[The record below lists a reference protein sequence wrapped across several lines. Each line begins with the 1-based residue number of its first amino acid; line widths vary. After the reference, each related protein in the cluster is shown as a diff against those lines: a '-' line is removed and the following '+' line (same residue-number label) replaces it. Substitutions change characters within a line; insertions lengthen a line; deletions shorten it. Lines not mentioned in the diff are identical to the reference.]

1 MRVKGL
7 ILTFMILA
15 ASATGFSQS
24 VKPAEN
30 WATFEGN
37 KIRYYDIGDRK
48 KKNAIV
54 FIHGWTGN
62 ADLWKDSYSAFPNY
76 RVIALDLIGHGKSD
90 KPKVEYTMDLFARSV
105 VAVMKHAKVD
115 KAVLVGHSMGM
126 PVARQIYRTNPQ
138 KTLGIVNVDG
148 SIRPFPDKK
157 QYDGFMASFRAD
169 YRKTADSFIDSMLVT
184 MKDETLKQSIRGTNR
199 MTPDYVGIS
208 ALAGFDNDAL
218 WKTDPINVPV
228 LAIFAESPWWPPD
241 TETFHR
247 SIAPDLE
254 YHMWKGPTHFLMM
267 EKPKEFNDLIRVFI
281 EKKKLL

>member
-1 MRVKGL
+1 MQFKN
-7 ILTFMILA
+7 LTISLLVVFF
-15 ASATGFSQS
+15 TFSVYSQGE
-24 VKPAEN
+24 KPAEN

-37 KIRYYDIGDRK
+37 KIRYYDIGDRN

-62 ADLWKDSYSAFPNY
+62 ADLWKDSYSAFPNH

-90 KPKVEYTMDLFARSV
+90 KPKMEYTMDLFARSV
-105 VAVMKHAKVD
+105 DAVLKAAKVD
-115 KAVLVGHSMGM
+115 KAILVGHSMGM
-126 PVARQIYRTNPQ
+126 PVARQIYRANPQ
-138 KTLGIVNVDG
+138 KVLGIVNVDG
-148 SIRPFPDKK
+148 SIRAFPDKT
-157 QYDGFMASFRAD
+157 QFNGFLANFRAD

-184 MKDETLKQSIRGTNR
+184 MKDENLKQAIRSTNQ

-208 ALAGFDNDAL
+208 AMAGFDNDAL
-218 WKTDPINVPV
+218 WKTDPIKVPV
-228 LAIFAESPWWPPD
+228 LATFAESPFWPPD

-254 YHMWKGPTHFLMM
+254 FHMWKGATHFLMM
-267 EKPKEFNDLIRVFI
+267 EKPKEFNELIRSFI